1 MTDAGVVVWYNPSC
15 SKCRGAGELLA
26 AYGVPEQRVF
36 YLDNPPSEAEIA
48 RVLALLGTDDP
59 RALMR
64 TGEPR
69 YAELGLEN
77 ASRDE
82 LIAAMAR
89 YPELIERPV
98 VIWPDRAI
106 VARPPELLLPLLEA
120 GRVLRLATYRAVAK
134 TPRTRVPSGKRQVA
148 DRQAILPHRG
158 CRRAE
163 EPCRSAR

>member
-36 YLDNPPSEAEIA
+36 YLDNPPSEAEID
-48 RVLALLGTDDP
+48 RVLGLLGTDDP
-59 RALMR
+59 RALIR
-64 TGEPR
+64 TGEPQ

-82 LIAAMAR
+82 LIAALAR

-98 VIWPDRAI
+98 VIWPDRAV
-106 VARPPELLLPLLEA
+106 VAQPPELLVPLLEA
-120 GRVLRLATYRAVAK
+120 GQS
-134 TPRTRVPSGKRQVA
+134 P
-148 DRQAILPHRG
+148 
-158 CRRAE
+158 
-163 EPCRSAR
+163 SAR

>member
-1 MTDAGVVVWYNPSC
+1 MTETGVVVWYNPSC

-26 AYGVPEQRVF
+26 AYGVPERRVF
-36 YLDNPPSEAEIA
+36 YLDNPPPAAEIA

-64 TGEPR
+64 GKESR
-69 YAELGLEN
+69 YAELNLDQ

-82 LIAAMAR
+82 LIAAMSR

-106 VARPPELLLPLLEA
+106 VARPPGLLIPLLEA
-120 GRVLRLATYRAVAK
+120 A
-134 TPRTRVPSGKRQVA
+134 SA
-148 DRQAILPHRG
+148 DHA
-158 CRRAE
+158 
-163 EPCRSAR
+163 